1 MSKKSGKILE
11 LIAGCQ
17 GRGRDAHYLGFFVC
31 FNQGLYYEA
40 HDVLEELWLPIRRE
54 PAGNFYKG
62 LIQLA
67 GAFVHLQKHRLRP
80 ADALFRLAEANLRGY
95 APVRDDLDLDEV
107 LALIAT
113 WRARLADGA
122 WTRNPLLVEAAPRL
136 ALRGDGGT

>member
-1 MSKKSGKILE
+1 MSKKSGKILD
-11 LIAGCQ
+11 LIAECQ
-17 GRGRDAHYLGFFVC
+17 GRGRDAHYLGYFTC

-54 PAGNFYKG
+54 SAGNFYKG

-67 GAFVHLQKHRLRP
+67 GAFVHLQKNRLKP
-80 ADALFRLAEANLRGY
+80 ADALFRLAEDNLRGY
-95 APVRDDLDLDEV
+95 APVREGLDLDVV

-122 WTRNPLLVEAAPRL
+122 WARNPLLTESAPRL
-136 ALRGDGGT
+136 VLREEG